1 MRAKDVADGL
11 VGQKKAIEAAGMIV
25 RLIKSGKMA
34 GRSILTAG
42 SPGTGKTAIA
52 VAISKE
58 LGKDILFVQVS
69 ANEFYSA

>member
-1 MRAKDVADGL
+1 
-11 VGQKKAIEAAGMIV
+11 
-25 RLIKSGKMA
+25 MA